1 MKKFK
6 LLYYSILKYQHDN
19 YQCLKDNFEVIE
31 LESPSSDTNEI
42 LQDIDVIL
50 APLGYHIGKKKIDK
64 CVNLKVIGS
73 NTTGHPHIDVDYA
86 ISKKISVVTLKHEK
100 EFLDTITPSAE
111 FTWGLLL
118 TLTRNIIPANQFVQK
133 GKWDR
138 RPFGGQNMLSR
149 LKIGIVGLGRLGSL
163 VSQYALAFRMEVFFY
178 DPNIEVCPPRISKCN
193 SLEELVSR
201 VDIVSLHVP
210 HERETE
216 GMFSKR
222 IFNSFK
228 KNSFFINTSRGE
240 LLDHS
245 ALLENLKNG
254 RLSGAATDVFEG
266 EFNPEF
272 EKTFDSHPLLNYAK
286 NNTNLIITPH
296 IAGSTID
303 AWFETERYT
312 IQTILNILKED
323 VYDYQDFIEKDSVL
337 AMIPARGGSKS
348 VPLKNMA
355 LLNGKPLIDYA
366 INAAKKTSM
375 ISRVICSTDSEKI
388 STYCKENFIEVQQRP
403 PELSEDH
410 VTTIDVIIYLLS
422 TILNSDKSLPEF
434 LVLLEPTSPFVN
446 SGHIEMCL
454 GALKADLSASSA
466 QTVTRAS
473 SNSHAY
479 NQRYHD
485 ENGSHFLFINERK
498 TSTNKQSKPNF
509 FIHGNVRVMRV
520 SELMKTKNLFGK
532 KSIPLEISRF
542 YAMDVDGPDDFVL
555 AQSIID
561 SGYINKV

>member
-19 YQCLKDNFEVIE
+19 YQYLQDNFEVIE
-31 LESPSSDTNEI
+31 LESPSNDSNEV

-50 APLGYHIGKKKIDK
+50 APLGYLISKEKIDK

-86 ISKKISVVTLKHEK
+86 ISKKISVVTLKNEK

-118 TLTRNIIPANQFVQK
+118 TLTRNIIPANQYVQK

-138 RPFGGQNMLSR
+138 RPFGGQSMLSR

-178 DPNIEVCPPRISKCN
+178 DPNIAVGPPRISKCN
-193 SLEELVSR
+193 SLEDLVSQ

-312 IQTILNILKED
+312 IQSILNILKDD
-323 VYDYQDFIEKDSVL
+323 VYDYQEFIERDSVL

-355 LLNGKPLIDYA
+355 LLNEKPLIDYA
-366 INAAKKTSM
+366 INVAKKTSM

-388 STYCKENFIEVQQRP
+388 SNYCKDNFIEVQQRP
-403 PELSEDH
+403 AELSKDN
-410 VTTIDVIIYLLS
+410 VTTIDVILYLLN
-422 TILNSDKSLPEF
+422 TILKSDKSLPEF

-446 SGHIEMCL
+446 STHIEMCL
-454 GALKADLSASSA
+454 EALKADLSASSA

-485 ENGSHFLFINERK
+485 ENGSHFLFLNERK
-498 TSTNKQSKPNF
+498 KSTNKQSKPNF

-520 SELMKTKNLFGK
+520 SELMKTKKLFGK
-532 KSIPLEISRF
+532 KSIPIEISRF
-542 YAMDVDGPDDFVL
+542 YSMDVDGPDDFDL

>member
-19 YQCLKDNFEVIE
+19 YQYLQDNFEVIE
-31 LESPSSDTNEI
+31 LESPSSDSNEV

-50 APLGYHIGKKKIDK
+50 APLGYLISKEKIDK

-86 ISKKISVVTLKHEK
+86 ISKKISVITLKHEK

-138 RPFGGQNMLSR
+138 RPFGGQSMLSR

-178 DPNIEVCPPRISKCN
+178 DPNIAVSPPRISKCN
-193 SLEELVSR
+193 SLEDLVSQ

-210 HERETE
+210 HETETE

-222 IFNSFK
+222 IFNLFK
-228 KNSFFINTSRGE
+228 RNSFFINTSRGE

-254 RLSGAATDVFEG
+254 RLSGAATDVFED

-272 EKTFDSHPLLNYAK
+272 EKTFDSHPLFNYAK

-312 IQTILNILKED
+312 IQTILNTLKDD
-323 VYDYQDFIEKDSVL
+323 VYDYQEFIERNSVI

-366 INAAKKTSM
+366 INVAKKTSM

-388 STYCKENFIEVQQRP
+388 SNYCKDNFIEVQQRP
-403 PELSEDH
+403 PELSEDN
-410 VTTIDVIIYLLS
+410 VTTIDVILYLLN
-422 TILNSDKSLPEF
+422 TILKSDKSLPEF

-446 SGHIEMCL
+446 SSHIEMCL
-454 GALKADLSASSA
+454 EALKSDLSASSA

-520 SELMKTKNLFGK
+520 SELMKTKKLFGK
-532 KSIPLEISRF
+532 KSIPIEISRF
-542 YAMDVDGPDDFVL
+542 YAMDVDGPDDFDL

-561 SGYINKV
+561 SGYIKKV